1 MIKNLFKLKVIEQLK
16 WSISSG
22 QHLIDV
28 KEYRDAGDVIDDV
41 VVLSP
46 SLSGCMD
53 QSLASLLRAALEEV
67 WLDDVADFFV

>member
-1 MIKNLFKLKVIEQLK
+1 MNKNLLKSIVIEQLNR
-16 WSISSG
+16 SVALE

-28 KEYRDAGDVIDDV
+28 EEYRDAGDVIDDA

-53 QSLASLLRAALEEV
+53 QSLAGLFRAALEKE
-67 WLDDVADFFV
+67 WLDNIADFFV